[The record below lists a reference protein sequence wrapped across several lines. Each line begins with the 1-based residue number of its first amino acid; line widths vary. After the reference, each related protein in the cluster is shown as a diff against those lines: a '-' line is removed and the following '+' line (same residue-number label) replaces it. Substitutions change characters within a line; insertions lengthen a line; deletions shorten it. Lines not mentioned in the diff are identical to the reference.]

1 MTEVAS
7 RELRNNTRELIMRA
21 QKGETI
27 VITIDG
33 VPTAELKPIVAKRRW
48 VPKDEFFTDFDP
60 ADPGMMDDIRGA
72 SEQTNLDLDRRDDAR
87 WGDGTKRNGS

>member
-33 VPTAELKPIVAKRRW
+33 VPTAELKPIVIKRRW
-48 VPKDEFFTDFDP
+48 VPKGEFFADFDP
-60 ADPGMMDDIRGA
+60 ADSAMMDDIRGTG
-72 SEQTNLDLDRRDDAR
+72 EQTNLDLDRRDDAR

>member
-33 VPTAELKPIVAKRRW
+33 VPTAELKPIVVKRRW
-48 VPKDEFFTDFDP
+48 VPKGEFFANFHP
-60 ADPGMMDDIRGA
+60 ADPAMLDDIRGP
-72 SEQTNLDLDRRDDAR
+72 SEQTNLDLDKRDDAR
-87 WGDGTKRNGS
+87 WGDDTKPSGA